1 MQHTFVFIFSNCTD
15 LEVMILY
22 SKMMFYSL
30 ILLLI
35 ARDLTRKL
43 TMLWNT
49 SGNQR
54 MISLVRGF
62 FEFQFENYEHMLT
75 MWDLGTIDL

>member
-1 MQHTFVFIFSNCTD
+1 
-15 LEVMILY
+15 
-22 SKMMFYSL
+22 
-30 ILLLI
+30 
-35 ARDLTRKL
+35 
-43 TMLWNT
+43 MLWNT